1 MLVFYC
7 MKCNPKKKKWVYI
20 RRPRDFDGPS
30 EALKRAIID
39 TERKTE
45 VSNSASEPADLS
57 TAEADQHVPCS
68 VLQRSAADPSG

>member
-20 RRPRDFDGPS
+20 RRLRDFDGPS

-39 TERKTE
+39 TGQIEI
-45 VSNSASEPADLS
+45 VLSNLD
-57 TAEADQHVPCS
+57 
-68 VLQRSAADPSG
+68 